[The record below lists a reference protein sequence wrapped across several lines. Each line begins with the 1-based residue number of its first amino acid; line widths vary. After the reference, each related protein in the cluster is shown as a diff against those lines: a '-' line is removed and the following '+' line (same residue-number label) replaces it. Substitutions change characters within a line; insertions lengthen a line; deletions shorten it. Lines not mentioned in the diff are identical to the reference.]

1 MFPAASSV
9 TATEHLSGILS
20 TMVIQAKQLIK
31 VPSEEDGGV
40 EVGRGQLK
48 RHACREERGEK
59 ERMKKRSGLAYRPLQ
74 LEH

>member
-31 VPSEEDGGV
+31 VPSEEDGG
-40 EVGRGQLK
+40 GLK
-48 RHACREERGEK
+48 WGGDSSNDMHAE
-59 ERMKKRSGLAYRPLQ
+59 RSGERKRG
-74 LEH
+74 